1 MQIKKQ
7 KSLIQEIR
15 DEYQAEVKKL
25 KRKEIS
31 FEGKATADH
40 CPSRLYHP
48 AFGEGYQNLCT
59 HQGQRYLFQKA
70 QRFEGHGERA
80 GL

>member
-15 DEYQAEVKKL
+15 DEYQAEVKAETE
-25 KRKEIS
+25 EIS
-31 FEGKATADH
+31 FEGKAAADH

-48 AFGEGYQNLCT
+48 AIGEGY
-59 HQGQRYLFQKA
+59 
-70 QRFEGHGERA
+70 
-80 GL
+80 